1 MFGIEKMLSLSKITD
16 SRLYRCY
23 KKKNYRKKEEKSTF
37 YCYKLT
43 YYVGTKIL
51 NMFHKI
57 TKYCTGMTKHIKQWS
72 WRTVRF
78 G

>member
-1 MFGIEKMLSLSKITD
+1 MESKRCFLFQKLLIRDCIVVTRRRITEKE
-16 SRLYRCY
+16 
-23 KKKNYRKKEEKSTF
+23 EEKSTF

-43 YYVGTKIL
+43 YYVGTKIV